1 MVHIYYLHTAM
12 PAEVMAQR
20 KSILTCMEALE
31 RVSEIWLV
39 GKMVHD
45 LFEAVLAF
53 DGVYHRLEKK
63 PAHDKNNNVPSIRSR
78 ARELEF
84 NESSSPEPQE
94 SGKAIK
100 SLTLTPALIAHMN
113 AALKS
118 AAAPNI
124 QEVPHNSSKAT
135 TASENLRPIAP
146 RIPGREDF
154 IPSGIEYILPSTT
167 VASGLNAAEWLV
179 KFTVSYIQI
188 AF

>member
-53 DGVYHRLEKK
+53 DGFYHRLEEKS
-63 PAHDKNNNVPSIRSR
+63 AHDKSNNLPSVRSR
-78 ARELEF
+78 GEEFEF

-94 SGKAIK
+94 SGKPTK

-118 AAAPNI
+118 AAPPNTEEI
-124 QEVPHNSSKAT
+124 SRNSSKAT
-135 TASENLRPIAP
+135 TPSENLPPIAP
-146 RIPGREDF
+146 RILGHEDF
-154 IPSGIEYILPSTT
+154 IPSGMEHILPSATA
-167 VASGLNAAEWLV
+167 ASGLSAAEWSV
-179 KFTVSYIQI
+179 
-188 AF
+188 